1 MTLNPNDIVNAIS
14 SYNTEQKRPC
24 PTKFLKTTYGD
35 DVGDV
40 LKALKESGIVI
51 ATRGRSG
58 GYKLVNTPAA
68 ENVTPIASVG

>member
-1 MTLNPNDIVNAIS
+1 MSLNPNDIVNAIS
-14 SYNTEQKRPC
+14 SYNSEQKRPC

-51 ATRGRSG
+51 ATRGRTG
-58 GYKLVNTPAA
+58 GYKVAAAPALP
-68 ENVTPIASVG
+68 VASVG

>member
-1 MTLNPNDIVNAIS
+1 MSLNPNDIVNAIS
-14 SYNTEQKRPC
+14 SYNVEQKRPC

-51 ATRGRSG
+51 ATRGRGG
-58 GYKLVNTPAA
+58 GYKVAAAPALP
-68 ENVTPIASVG
+68 VASVG